1 MKIAQPVM
9 QKRQAEIKS
18 KFSGD
23 PKKQQEEL
31 GKLMN
36 EFGSPLAGCLP
47 LIVQMPVLF
56 ALFATL
62 RGSPFADVP
71 YNINLKVVPQDQVA
85 AIDPKPYKSPRHSI
99 FITEKSHFPVV
110 ATIPSGTKLG
120 TEESVKVNLQT
131 TNGNSYSEVLSK
143 YDNVSKFL
151 PTWTV
156 SKGSENL
163 KVSQD
168 GTVTALKPGDATIEA
183 KIPGLAAKSGFL
195 FIKALG
201 QVGFYVDGKINW
213 DIATL
218 VGAFGLT
225 LLLSQVLSS
234 QGMPANPQQSTAN
247 KITPVMITGMF
258 LFFPLPAGVLLYM
271 VVANI
276 FQAFQTFLL
285 NKEALPENL
294 KVSQDGTVTA
304 IKPGDATI
312 EAKIPG
318 LAAKSGFLFIKALGQ
333 VGFYVDGSINWD
345 IAALVGAFGLTLLL
359 SQVLSS
365 QGMPSNPQ
373 QSTANKITPVM
384 ITGMFLFFPLPAG
397 VLLYMVVANIFQ
409 AFQTFLLNKEALP
422 ENLQK
427 ILDQQLLAK
436 NEVITTSASTISD
449 KRLPFEPNSK
459 K

>member
-1 MKIAQPVM
+1 MIGFISEKLLIPILDFFYGLVPSYGLAIIALTVVIRIALFPLSAGSIRSARRMKIAQPVM

-18 KFSGD
+18 KFAGNA
-23 PKKQQEEL
+23 KKQQEEL

-71 YNINLKVVPQDQVA
+71 YNINLKVLPQEQIA
-85 AIDPKPYKSPRHSI
+85 TIEPKPFTSPRHSI
-99 FITEKSHFPVV
+99 FINEKTHFPVV
-110 ATIPSGTKLG
+110 ASIPNGTKLG
-120 TEESVKVNLQT
+120 LEDSLKINLQT
-131 TNGNSYSEVLSK
+131 TSGNNYSELLSK
-143 YDNVSKFL
+143 YDEGSRFL
-151 PTWTV
+151 PTWSV
-156 SKGSENL
+156 SKGAENV
-163 KVSQD
+163 KISNE
-168 GTVTALKPGDATIEA
+168 GIVT
-183 KIPGLAAKSGFL
+183 
-195 FIKALG
+195 
-201 QVGFYVDGKINW
+201 
-213 DIATL
+213 
-218 VGAFGLT
+218 
-225 LLLSQVLSS
+225 
-234 QGMPANPQQSTAN
+234 
-247 KITPVMITGMF
+247 
-258 LFFPLPAGVLLYM
+258 PL
-271 VVANI
+271 
-276 FQAFQTFLL
+276 Q
-285 NKEALPENL
+285 
-294 KVSQDGTVTA
+294 
-304 IKPGDATI
+304 PGDATI

-359 SQVLSS
+359 SQFLSG
-365 QGMPSNPQ
+365 QGMPANPQ

-409 AFQTFLLNKEALP
+409 ALQTFLLNKEALP
-422 ENLQK
+422 DNLQK
-427 ILDQQLLAK
+427 ILDDQLLNK
-436 NEVITTSASTISD
+436 DNVSMTSPSITE

>member
-1 MKIAQPVM
+1 VIGFISEKLLIPILDFFYGLVPSYGLAIVALTVVIRIALFPLSAGSIRSARRMKIAQPVM

-18 KFSGD
+18 KFSGN

-85 AIDPKPYKSPRHSI
+85 TIDPKPYTSPRHSI
-99 FITEKSHFPVV
+99 FITEKAHYPVV
-110 ATIPSGTKLG
+110 ATIPNGTKLG
-120 TEESVKVNLQT
+120 TEESVKINLQT
-131 TNGNSYSEVLSK
+131 SDGGSYSELLS
-143 YDNVSKFL
+143 NFENGAKFQ
-151 PTWTV
+151 PTWKV
-156 SKGSENL
+156 SKGSEFL
-163 KVSQD
+163 KVSD
-168 GTVTALKPGDATIEA
+168 SGIVTPIKPGDATIEA

-201 QVGFYVDGKINW
+201 QVGFYVDGAINW
-213 DIATL
+213 DIAAL

-225 LLLSQVLSS
+225 LLLSQVLSG

-271 VVANI
+271 VVANV
-276 FQAFQTFLL
+276 FQALQTFLL
-285 NKEALPENL
+285 NKEALP
-294 KVSQDGTVTA
+294 D
-304 IKPGDATI
+304 
-312 EAKIPG
+312 
-318 LAAKSGFLFIKALGQ
+318 
-333 VGFYVDGSINWD
+333 
-345 IAALVGAFGLTLLL
+345 
-359 SQVLSS
+359 
-365 QGMPSNPQ
+365 
-373 QSTANKITPVM
+373 
-384 ITGMFLFFPLPAG
+384 
-397 VLLYMVVANIFQ
+397 
-409 AFQTFLLNKEALP
+409 
-422 ENLQK
+422 NLQK
-427 ILDQQLLAK
+427 ILDDQLLQK
-436 NEVITTSASTISD
+436 NEIASTGPSIND